1 MCSIFY
7 KGSEKMAE
15 KKNKA
20 VPVLDHVQIKELE
33 KWLPFQKHPIVIVDK
48 AFRLMGVLDKERF
61 WRKAAEGGNEAIGTC
76 SNSRFLRIQSLS
88 EAAEEDLQKYDY
100 FIVEEDHQYFCYT
113 ANELTAWLYLE
124 KMNGLMNINQSLQ
137 EELDRA
143 LRKNRDL
150 KQILNSS
157 YDEIFVTDAEGNVL
171 FVSDSCKHFTGLP
184 PEAYTNKN
192 IRELV
197 HMGIIKESV
206 TLKTMKT
213 LTVQTAEQKY
223 PNGKTVLA
231 TAKPVYDDE
240 GKLYRIVTNS
250 RDISELAEMKR
261 KLLESQTIQ
270 QETHPIVQ
278 HTIGEKS
285 FITQSANMISALKLA
300 EKIAPLDSSVF
311 IHGESGVGK
320 GVLARIIHEHSPRK
334 EKPFIQVN
342 CGAIPESLIES
353 ELFGY
358 EAGAFTGASKRG
370 KAGMVQLADGGTL
383 FLDEIGE
390 MPLELQVKILHL
402 VQDKTFKKVGGTDEK
417 RVDIRIIS
425 ATNKNLLQMIEE
437 KTFRQDLYYRLH
449 VVPLRIPPLRER
461 KQDILLLTDYFL
473 EHFNQKYSEL
483 VELDVNAKLFI
494 QLQEWRGNV
503 RELEN
508 FIEQI
513 VVTAQKQIISI
524 EDLPL
529 AMNLRTHHEIQ
540 SSHLMPLK
548 KAVEETEKQILSYA
562 LTKYSSTRKIAKALG
577 VNQTTIMR
585 KLHKYQLAQ
594 KRTDEI

>member
-1 MCSIFY
+1 MVY
-7 KGSEKMAE
+7 RKN
-15 KKNKA
+15 NKA
-20 VPVLDHVQIKELE
+20 IPVLAHIQIKELE
-33 KWLPFQKHPIVIVDK
+33 KWLPFQKQPVVIVDD
-48 AFRLMGVLDKERF
+48 ALTLIGVLDKVNF
-61 WRKAAEGGNEAIGTC
+61 WKKAAEGEKISIEECANTL
-76 SNSRFLRIQSLS
+76 FLRIQSLS
-88 EAAEEDLQKYDY
+88 EVTDEETTKYKY
-100 FIVEEDHQYFCYT
+100 FILEEDHQYYCYT
-113 ANELTAWLYLE
+113 ANELNELLFRQ
-124 KMNGLMNINQSLQ
+124 KIDGLININQSLQ
-137 EELDRA
+137 EELDRV

-150 KQILNSS
+150 TQIINST
-157 YDEIFVTDAEGNVL
+157 YDEIFVTDADGNVL
-171 FVSDSCKHFTGLP
+171 FVSESCKHFTGLP
-184 PEAYTNKN
+184 PEAYINKN

-197 HMGIIKESV
+197 HKGIIKESV
-206 TLKTMKT
+206 TLKTMET

-231 TAKPVYDDE
+231 TAKPVFDDK

-261 KLLESQTIQ
+261 KLLERQYIK
-270 QETHPIVQ
+270 EEAHPIIQ
-278 HTIGEKS
+278 HSAGEKI
-285 FITQSANMISALKLA
+285 FITQSSNMISTLKLA

-320 GVLARIIHEHSPRK
+320 GVLARIIHEYSPRK
-334 EKPFIQVN
+334 GKPFIQVN
-342 CGAIPESLIES
+342 CGAIPGNLIES

-370 KAGMVQLADGGTL
+370 KAGMVQMADGGTL

-390 MPLELQVKILHL
+390 MPMELQVKILHL
-402 VQDKTFKKVGGTDEK
+402 VQDKSFKKVGGTVEK
-417 RVDIRIIS
+417 QVDIRIIS

-437 KTFRQDLYYRLH
+437 KAFRQDLYYRLH

-473 EHFNQKYSEL
+473 DHFNKKYSQN
-483 VELDVNAKLFI
+483 VELDINAKLLI

-508 FIEQI
+508 FLEQI
-513 VVTAQKQIISI
+513 VVTAQKQTISI

-529 AMNLRTHHEIQ
+529 TNQRTYNEIHFPSQ
-540 SSHLMPLK
+540 LMPLK

-585 KLHKYQLAQ
+585 KLHKYQMAQ
-594 KRTDEI
+594 NRTNHP

>member
-1 MCSIFY
+1 MIDH
-7 KGSEKMAE
+7 
-15 KKNKA
+15 KNKA

-48 AFRLMGVLDKERF
+48 DFRIMGVLDKERF
-61 WRKAAEGGNEAIGTC
+61 WRKAAEGGNEAIKTC
-76 SNSRFLRIQSLS
+76 TNFRFLSIPSLS
-88 EAAEEDLQKYDY
+88 DTAEEDPQKYDY
-100 FIVEEDHQYFCYT
+100 FVVQEDHHFFCYT
-113 ANELTAWLYLE
+113 ANELTAWHYSQ
-124 KMNGLMNINQSLQ
+124 KINGLMNINQSLQ

-184 PEAYTNKN
+184 PEAYTHKN

-197 HMGIIKESV
+197 HKGIIKDSV

-261 KLLESQTIQ
+261 KLLESQSIQ
-270 QETHPIVQ
+270 QEIQPVIQ
-278 HTIGEKS
+278 HTIGDKR
-285 FITQSANMISALKLA
+285 FITQSANMISALRLA

-320 GVLARIIHEHSPRK
+320 GVLARMIHEHSPRK
-334 EKPFIQVN
+334 AKPFIQVN

-358 EAGAFTGASKRG
+358 EAGAFTGANKRG
-370 KAGMVQLADGGTL
+370 KAGMVEMADGGTL

-402 VQDKTFKKVGGTDEK
+402 VQDKTYKKVGGTAEK

-425 ATNKNLLQMIEE
+425 ATNKDLLQMIEE

-449 VVPLRIPPLRER
+449 VVPLRIPPLRDR

-473 EHFNQKYSEL
+473 DQFNRKYGQY
-483 VELDVNAKLFI
+483 VELDLNAKLLI

-513 VVTAQKQIISI
+513 VVTAQKQMINV

-529 AMNLRTHHEIQ
+529 AMNQHTHHEFN
-540 SSHLMPLK
+540 SRTHLMPLK
-548 KAVEETEKQILSYA
+548 QAVEETEKQILSYA
-562 LTKYSSTRKIAKALG
+562 LTKYRSTRKIAKALG

-594 KRTDEI
+594 IKTNES